1 MTTADRTWSPLWKL
15 AIVPNASVMGDM
27 DDAVYYSFFDK
38 SHGEPQCEI
47 ENSLRDD
54 FALSYLLGSECDES
68 HILFQTKYP
77 SAIHLSFSDLDI
89 FMAREGHEGSLK
101 VMEMFGG
108 EGGVTRLAI
117 RRRLKTGTNFDVV
130 CRVNLTDPVNEHRLL
145 SYVTR
150 HKPLVVVGGPPC
162 SAVAS
167 WSRYNRLHNPV
178 GYAKTRHTGLKLAR
192 VFARVASI

>member
-1 MTTADRTWSPLWKL
+1 
-15 AIVPNASVMGDM
+15 M
-27 DDAVYYSFFDK
+27 DDAVYYSFFDE

-47 ENSLRDD
+47 ENSLRYD

-68 HILFQTKYP
+68 HILFQTTYP

-167 WSRYNRLHNPV
+167 WSRYNRIHNPV